1 MKRNDGYVLEDL
13 KERQVALATA
23 LATRCGR
30 QLLRGGGGER
40 G

>member
-1 MKRNDGYVLEDL
+1 MKGNDRYFLEDL
-13 KERQVALATA
+13 KEWKVALAIA

-30 QLLRGGGGER
+30 QLLRGGGGKR